1 MPNRYRYTLYVRNAI
16 ISIKQLLDDFP
27 LKYKTSSDLLDDT
40 TPVNRKIL
48 EKAFRDVFG
57 YRIKEYQVR
66 QRLEFSKNYLKE
78 GTPVKRVADKC
89 FYRSQ
94 SAYCTAFKREF
105 KMTPT
110 HWLKLEKINK
120 NAIKPAENE
129 PKMQNN
135 GTK

>member
-1 MPNRYRYTLYVRNAI
+1 MPNQHQYTLYVRKAI
-16 ISIKQLLDDFP
+16 NSIKQHLDNYP

-40 TPVNRKIL
+40 THVNRKIL
-48 EKAFRDVFG
+48 EKAFKEMYG

-78 GTPVKRVADKC
+78 GMSIKRVAEKC

-105 KMTPT
+105 KTTPT
-110 HWLKLEKINK
+110 GWLKLENNK
-120 NAIKPAENE
+120 TIT
-129 PKMQNN
+129 QL
-135 GTK
+135 